1 MAQLVLG
8 QMSAGGTWR
17 IRFWM
22 RNMSTLDVGADSPL
36 SGRFR
41 PMVVKR
47 IWRGRLPESGGM
59 ALIVAAGGPPSAQIS
74 V

>member
-1 MAQLVLG
+1 
-8 QMSAGGTWR
+8 
-17 IRFWM
+17 
-22 RNMSTLDVGADSPL
+22 
-36 SGRFR
+36 
-41 PMVVKR
+41 MVVKR